1 MKRLRDAI
9 QAMRVFM
16 SDVSL
21 EMKKST
27 WPDRQ
32 ELMSSTVV
40 IIISVVIISVV
51 GGISDKVL
59 ITLLR
64 LLLPRG

>member
-1 MKRLRDAI
+1 MNKLRDAI
-9 QAMRVFM
+9 QAIRIFM

-40 IIISVVIISVV
+40 IITSVVIMSVV
-51 GGISDKVL
+51 VGISDKVL